1 MYYLDTSFIAPAF
14 IREAA
19 STQVIDWLKKTPAD
33 SLYASLWVKTEFA
46 SLLARRV
53 RMKESTPAFSERTFA
68 KFSDWLNVTCKVIVP
83 NAADFELAARYV
95 RRFDTGL
102 RGGDALHLAIASS
115 HGGLTV
121 VTYDQKLVQ
130 AAKLLKVT
138 AQQV

>member
-46 SLLARRV
+46 SLLAQRV

-68 KFSDWLNVTCKVIVP
+68 KFSDWLNTTCKVIVP
-83 NAADFELAARYV
+83 NATDFELAARYV
-95 RRFDTGL
+95 RQFDTGL
-102 RGGDALHLAIASS
+102 RGGDALHLAIASN

-121 VTYDQKLVQ
+121 VTYDQKLMQ

>member
-53 RMKESTPAFSERTFA
+53 RMKASVSTP
-68 KFSDWLNVTCKVIVP
+68 
-83 NAADFELAARYV
+83 LASVAWMQRSGIRGLLEGFIPGMRYASP
-95 RRFDTGL
+95 RL
-102 RGGDALHLAIASS
+102 LA
-115 HGGLTV
+115 V
-121 VTYDQKLVQ
+121 VMI
-130 AAKLLKVT
+130 
-138 AQQV
+138 

>member
-33 SLYASLWVKTEFA
+33 PLYTSLWVKTEFA

-68 KFSDWLNVTCKVIVP
+68 KFSDWLNATCKVIVP
-83 NAADFELAARYV
+83 NVADFELAA
-95 RRFDTGL
+95 RFDTGL
-102 RGGDALHLAIASS
+102 RGGDALHLAIVSN

-121 VTYDQKLVQ
+121 VSYDQKLVQ

>member
-33 SLYASLWVKTEFA
+33 SLYASLEVKTKFA

-68 KFSDWLNVTCKVIVP
+68 KFSDWLNATCKVIVP
-83 NAADFELAARYV
+83 NVADFELAA
-95 RRFDTGL
+95 RFDTGL

-115 HGGLTV
+115 HGGITV
-121 VTYDQKLVQ
+121 VTYDQTLMQ
-130 AAKLLKVT
+130 AAKLLKVI